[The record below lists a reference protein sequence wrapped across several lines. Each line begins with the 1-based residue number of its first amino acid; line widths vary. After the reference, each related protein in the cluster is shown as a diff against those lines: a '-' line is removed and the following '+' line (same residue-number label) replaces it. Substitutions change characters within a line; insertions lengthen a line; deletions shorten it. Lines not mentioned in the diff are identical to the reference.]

1 MLAKIYRVE
10 SFRFFRAW
18 VANPLRVASVVPS
31 SDSLSKVITCEIS
44 TATGSVIE
52 LGPGTGV
59 FTRALLKRGVLEE
72 DIVLVENATEF
83 VDRLRSQFPSALIL
97 EMDAEKLR
105 GNPVPV
111 ELTAGAVVSGLP
123 FLSMSSRKIWAIL
136 SGTFQKLHTDG
147 ALYLFT
153 YGYFCP
159 IPKRFLDRLGL
170 KATRIGGTFANF
182 PPAVVYRIRRRPA
195 SPFTPST

>member
-1 MLAKIYRVE
+1 LDKTSTFE
-10 SFRFFRAW
+10 SFHFFRAW
-18 VANPLRVASVVPS
+18 IANPLRVASVVPS
-31 SDSLSKVITCEIS
+31 SNSLSLVITREIS

-59 FTRALLKRGVLEE
+59 FTRALLQRGVLEE

-97 EMDAEKLR
+97 EMDAAKLR
-105 GNPVPV
+105 ENPVHV
-111 ELTAGAVVSGLP
+111 ELKAGAVVSGLP
-123 FLSMSSRKIWAIL
+123 FMSMSARKIWAIL
-136 SGTFQKLHTDG
+136 SGAFQKLHADG

-182 PPAVVYRIRRRPA
+182 PPAVVYRIRRHPA
-195 SPFTPST
+195 SPFSSST

>member
-1 MLAKIYRVE
+1 MHKFYIFD

-18 VANPLRVASVVPS
+18 IANPLQVASVVPS
-31 SDSLSKVITCEIS
+31 SNSLSKVITCEIS
-44 TATGSVIE
+44 VATGSVIE

-59 FTRALLKRGVLEE
+59 FTRALLQRGVLEE

-83 VDRLRSQFPSALIL
+83 VDSLRSNFPAALIL
-97 EMDAEKLR
+97 EMDAVNLR
-105 GNPVPV
+105 GNRVPN
-111 ELTAGAVVSGLP
+111 ELQAGAVVSGLP
-123 FLSMSSRKIWAIL
+123 FMSMSSRKIWAIL
-136 SGTFQKLHTDG
+136 SGAFQKLHVDG

-153 YGYFCP
+153 YGFLCP

-182 PPAVVYRIRRRPA
+182 PPAVVYRIRRHT
-195 SPFTPST
+195 S